1 MKKFFAFL
9 VAAVA
14 SALIGFGIG
23 TINHPQ
29 AQRTSSATS
38 SAKKAVTSANSNQG
52 NDSNSQSTTAAQR
65 TASSTKS
72 TSAVTST
79 AKVTSAQQAIAVLT
93 AGLGNN
99 TDLGYSVLSAA
110 PNDFVIKVVSKSIR
124 AQGGTGTVGI
134 YTVRSNG
141 TYQLQY

>member
-14 SALIGFGIG
+14 SALVGFGIG

-52 NDSNSQSTTAAQR
+52 NDSNNQTTAAQS
-65 TASSTKS
+65 TASSAKS